1 MNKVLLITV
10 SCLGFV
16 AASSASNA
24 ADRLAGVR
32 SAGYVAPQV
41 FSLRRSYP
49 GYRPIGTEGPMVA
62 CPLPNDLSPHYLATT
77 SLLCRRQ

>member
-1 MNKVLLITV
+1 MNKVLLITA

-16 AASSASNA
+16 AASGASNA

-49 GYRPIGTEGPMVA
+49 GYRPIGTEGPVVA
-62 CPLPNDLSPHYLATT
+62 CPSPHDQWPYYLMTS